1 MSHFDLLLYDAMHKE
16 HVMGVTSFVGEDK
29 SGCFGLLPNHER
41 FMTILVFGLAR
52 FQINDL
58 PWQYLALPGA
68 VLYFNN
74 NQLTIS
80 TRHFLIDSDY
90 TRISSL
96 LEQQLLTEEENL
108 RTMKVSLHRMEE
120 EMLKLL
126 WNTRKKRTDQ

>member
-1 MSHFDLLLYDAMHKE
+1 MQSFDLLLYDATHKE
-16 HVMGVTSFVGEDK
+16 NLTGVSSFVGEDK
-29 SGCFGLLPNHER
+29 SGCFGILPNHER
-41 FMTILVFGLAR
+41 FMTILIFGLAR
-52 FQINDL
+52 FKIKDQ

-74 NQLTIS
+74 NQLAIS

-96 LEQQLLTEEENL
+96 LEQQLLTEEEDL
-108 RTMKVSLHRMEE
+108 YAMRTSLHRMEE

-126 WNTRKKRTDQ
+126 WSSRKKGVDL